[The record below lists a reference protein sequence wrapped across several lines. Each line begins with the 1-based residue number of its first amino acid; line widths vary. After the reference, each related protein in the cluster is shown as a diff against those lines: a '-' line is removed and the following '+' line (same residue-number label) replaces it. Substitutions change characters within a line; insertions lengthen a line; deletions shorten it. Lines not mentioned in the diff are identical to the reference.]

1 MELFIIII
9 QKAKFPIYMLKNQ
22 CVWRKFDPLL
32 TQFWR
37 KFEDKQLFSQKI
49 MTRNSHYSQVA
60 PKDSYIST
68 IPSTKNLPSSI

>member
-9 QKAKFPIYMLKNQ
+9 QKAKFPICMLKNQ
-22 CVWRKFDPLL
+22 CV
-32 TQFWR
+32 WR

-49 MTRNSHYSQVA
+49 MTRDSHYSQVA

-68 IPSTKNLPSSI
+68 IPLTKNLPSSI